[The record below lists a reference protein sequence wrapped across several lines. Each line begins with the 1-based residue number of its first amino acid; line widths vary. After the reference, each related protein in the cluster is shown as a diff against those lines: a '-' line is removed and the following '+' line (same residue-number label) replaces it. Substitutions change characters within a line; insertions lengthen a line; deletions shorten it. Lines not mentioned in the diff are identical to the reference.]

1 MGQLQIVE
9 RMLRNESDVAY
20 KRRVRTMLEFL
31 DPRPGDRILDCG
43 CGMGF
48 YLKVLTGLGKG
59 SYCGVDG
66 DLRALTF
73 ARQVLDSQD
82 ASLVRGDLLHLPYDD
97 ASFDKVL
104 LSEVLEHLP
113 DDRRGLAE
121 VRRVLCPGGI
131 LALTVPQRDY
141 PFWYDPIN
149 RVAEGLGHPIRRGPF
164 AGIWA
169 NHYRL
174 YRPAEVTAR
183 LDEAGFE
190 ILETRN
196 LTHYCFPFTQT
207 IVYTFGKG
215 AVERGLLPDFV
226 LRSTHRFRSEDN
238 AGSAWN
244 PINWVLALFNAVD
257 RLNVVDRRAKRT
269 YVNLAVRARRGA

>member
-1 MGQLQIVE
+1 MSELQIVE

-20 KRRVRTMLEFL
+20 KQRVRTMLEFL
-31 DPRPGDRILDCG
+31 EPRPGDRILDCG

-48 YLKVLTGLGKG
+48 YLKVLTGLAKG
-59 SYCGVDG
+59 CYCGVDG
-66 DLRALTF
+66 DLQALAF
-73 ARQVLDSQD
+73 ARQVLDGRG
-82 ASLVRGDLLHLPYDD
+82 ASLVRGDLLHLPYED
-97 ASFDKVL
+97 AFFDKVL

-113 DDRRGLAE
+113 DDRQGLAE
-121 VRRVLCPGGI
+121 IRRVLRPGGI

-149 RVAEGLGHPIRRGPF
+149 RVAEGFGRPIRRGPF

-174 YRPAEVTAR
+174 YRPDEVTAR
-183 LDEAGFE
+183 LREGGFQ

-215 AVERGLLPDFV
+215 AVERRLLPEFV
-226 LRSTHRFRSEDN
+226 LRSAHRFRSEDN

-257 RLNVVDRRAKRT
+257 RLNAVDRAEKRT
-269 YVNLAVRARRGA
+269 YVNFAVRARRGA